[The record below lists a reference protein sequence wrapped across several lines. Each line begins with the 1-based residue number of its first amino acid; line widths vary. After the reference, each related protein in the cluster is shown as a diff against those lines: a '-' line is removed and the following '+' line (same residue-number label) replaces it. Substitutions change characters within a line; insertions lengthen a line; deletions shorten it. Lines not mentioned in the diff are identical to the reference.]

1 MGRARRVAIAV
12 KTWSGEEC
20 VFVWNWAKKYF
31 IQVRQLHQLCV
42 WHTLHRPHAAA
53 VLMSLVISSTRPV
66 NNESYLSLSECAG
79 MQTGRDRDWL
89 YIVHINNG
97 KIKGDWKKS
106 GPTIP
111 DLDRALQGY
120 SYDIVELQGDSVAG
134 SLVAWTGSE
143 DIDILIVG
151 SGKSGPGRR
160 LPNPIQNR
168 TTDWIAANATCA
180 TLVIHP
186 KVRP

>member
-1 MGRARRVAIAV
+1 
-12 KTWSGEEC
+12 
-20 VFVWNWAKKYF
+20 
-31 IQVRQLHQLCV
+31 
-42 WHTLHRPHAAA
+42 
-53 VLMSLVISSTRPV
+53 
-66 NNESYLSLSECAG
+66 

-134 SLVAWTGSE
+134 SLVAWSGSE

-186 KVRP
+186 KVCTWTEMSYPGSRDFMCEISVVASQNCHARTAVHNCGV

>member
-1 MGRARRVAIAV
+1 
-12 KTWSGEEC
+12 
-20 VFVWNWAKKYF
+20 
-31 IQVRQLHQLCV
+31 
-42 WHTLHRPHAAA
+42 
-53 VLMSLVISSTRPV
+53 
-66 NNESYLSLSECAG
+66 

-97 KIKGDWKKS
+97 KTKGDWKKS

-120 SYDIVELQGDSVAG
+120 SYDIVELQGDTVAG
-134 SLVAWTGSE
+134 ALVAWTASE
-143 DIDILIVG
+143 DIDFLIVG

-160 LPNPIQNR
+160 IPNPIQHR
-168 TTDWIAANATCA
+168 TTDFIAAHATCA

-186 KVRP
+186 KV